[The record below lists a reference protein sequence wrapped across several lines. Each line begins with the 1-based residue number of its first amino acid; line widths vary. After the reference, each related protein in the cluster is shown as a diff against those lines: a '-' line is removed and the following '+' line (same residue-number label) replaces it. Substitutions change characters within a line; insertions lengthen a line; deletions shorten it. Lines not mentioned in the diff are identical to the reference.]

1 MNSVNNARVSSG
13 MLQGEAAGGAASGAR
28 EGAATAP
35 FATAS
40 TAAVVEGAEHCT
52 LAAAA
57 AAAAAVA
64 PAEAGADVAVA
75 VGDDAVVEAAFG
87 AGRSEAV
94 DAAAAAETDSAGSP
108 RTEGEAEEIRTS
120 SQNLFRETLIF
131 LQSFPITAAR
141 VRSVT

>member
-52 LAAAA
+52 LAAA